1 MKPVAILL
9 AAVMPALVSA
19 QPPTAIHVDG
29 AASLGPFRPI
39 FAYFGYDEPNY
50 TYMQYGPKPA
60 FAATALV
67 RSAPSLLISG
77 TTSRT
82 TPTCNMG
89 PSWWVS
95 SPV

>member
-50 TYMQYGPKPA
+50 TYMQYGPK
-60 FAATALV
+60 LV
-67 RSAPSLLISG
+67 GELARLSPS
-77 TTSRT
+77 
-82 TPTCNMG
+82 P
-89 PSWWVS
+89 
-95 SPV
+95 